1 MINNEREKMAILDEK
16 KEIGSWS
23 GQDVISIEQFG
34 VDSAK
39 WVVFFLCLNVPK
51 ILS

>member
-1 MINNEREKMAILDEK
+1 MSEPKKLAVLDDK
-16 KEIGSWS
+16 KEVGSWF

-39 WVVFFLCLNVPK
+39 
-51 ILS
+51 